1 MDLICED
8 EQKARL
14 FTRADTVRI
23 VLVCWLV
30 GGHLGEEAES
40 CRVHVQVRV
49 PIQRRR
55 VGHAGTTTGDNC
67 VSSVGRARALLELVL
82 PLFNVNSPAGP
93 NGQSQLETR
102 VITWVK
108 SKSRLFPVFSNRT
121 SCVCAKLIWLPR
133 HIYHRFCGPVTMC
146 CVVVDDPVGHTS
158 VHSDRG
164 PRAGGSGECA
174 RLCFTAA
181 AALIG
186 LFTRSSRPVHGMF
199 PP

>member
-1 MDLICED
+1 VYMYKYEYRFKD
-8 EQKARL
+8 A
-14 FTRADTVRI
+14 
-23 VLVCWLV
+23 
-30 GGHLGEEAES
+30 G
-40 CRVHVQVRV
+40 
-49 PIQRRR
+49 
-55 VGHAGTTTGDNC
+55 GTTPGQQRGGQWC
-67 VSSVGRARALLELVL
+67 VQCRSRARSARACIAALY
-82 PLFNVNSPAGP
+82 SPAGP

-146 CVVVDDPVGHTS
+146 CVVVDGPVGHTS

-174 RLCFTAA
+174 RLCFTA
-181 AALIG
+181 
-186 LFTRSSRPVHGMF
+186 SSRPVHGMITF
-199 PP
+199 PPLSEVGEELPQWSRSRACEKR

>member
-1 MDLICED
+1 M
-8 EQKARL
+8 
-14 FTRADTVRI
+14 
-23 VLVCWLV
+23 CWDV
-30 GGHLGEEAES
+30 GLLGGTWEEAES

-49 PIQRRR
+49 RYRFKDAGGATPGQQR
-55 VGHAGTTTGDNC
+55 GGTIVC
-67 VSSVGRARALLELVL
+67 PVSVARALCSSLYCRSL
-82 PLFNVNSPAGP
+82 NIPAGP

-146 CVVVDDPVGHTS
+146 CVVVDGPVGHTS

-181 AALIG
+181 AALIVNHVFSRTATG
-186 LFTRSSRPVHGMF
+186 SSRPVHGMF

>member
-1 MDLICED
+1 MSCTCTSTSTDS
-8 EQKARL
+8 K
-14 FTRADTVRI
+14 TP
-23 VLVCWLV
+23 
-30 GGHLGEEAES
+30 GGPRRDNNGGQLCVQ
-40 CRVHVQVRV
+40 CR
-49 PIQRRR
+49 
-55 VGHAGTTTGDNC
+55 
-67 VSSVGRARALLELVL
+67 SRARSARACIAALY
-82 PLFNVNSPAGP
+82 SPAGP

-146 CVVVDDPVGHTS
+146 CVVVDGPVGHTS

-174 RLCFTAA
+174 RLCHSSSGTDRKPR
-181 AALIG
+181 
-186 LFTRSSRPVHGMF
+186 LFTRWFTASSRPVHGKKRHDSSF
-199 PP
+199 PPC